1 MASVTSLTA
10 SVHQRLATALSATLP
25 TADADPLLRR
35 SDRADYQAN
44 GILALAKKAKANPR
58 ELATQVVAR
67 VESGE
72 LIGEIEVSGPGF
84 LNITLT
90 DRAITQNLAARYADD
105 TGRLGVPT
113 AERPGTTVIDYA
125 QPNVAKEMHVGH
137 LRSAVI
143 GDAVVQILEF
153 TGENVVRRHHIGD
166 WGTQFG
172 MLIQYLDE
180 HPHELDHKDARV
192 SGEEAMSNL
201 DRLYKAARKLFDS
214 DEEFKTR
221 ARRRVVDLQAGD
233 PHTLATWQKF
243 VDESKIYFFSV
254 FEKLDMEVRDADIVG
269 ESGYNDMLDETCRL
283 LEESGVAVRSEGAL
297 CVFFDDVKGPD
308 GNPVPLIV
316 KKSDGGYGYAATD
329 LSAIRDRVFH
339 LKANSLLYVVDA
351 RQSLHFK
358 MVFETARRAG
368 WLNDDDVKA
377 FQLAF
382 GTVLGK
388 DGKPFKTREG
398 ETIRLV
404 DLLDEAIDRATAV
417 VREKAEKVGLTEEE
431 IVENGRYVGIGAVKY
446 ADLSTSAVRDYKF
459 DLDQMV
465 SLNGD
470 TSVYLQYAY
479 ARIQSILRKA
489 GEAGPAAHP
498 ELELAPAERALG
510 LHLDQ
515 FGEAVAEVAESYE
528 PHKLAAYL
536 FRLATLLT
544 SFYDQCP
551 VLKAESPAQV
561 ENRLFLVD
569 LTARTLHRGM
579 ALLATRTPSPHA
591 PPPGYRPPAAGRV
604 ALRHPRPG
612 RCRCLPLQSL
622 AWRPFP
628 IRCPSWRPTRAGV
641 CSGLNSRFRRG
652 G

>member
-1 MASVTSLTA
+1 MASVTSLSH
-10 SVHQRLATALSATLP
+10 SVEQRLASALSAALP
-25 TADADPLLRR
+25 EAVGADPLLRR

-58 ELATQVVAR
+58 ELATRVVSEVVA
-67 VESGE
+67 GD
-72 LIGEIEVSGPGF
+72 LIKDVEVSGPGF
-84 LNITLT
+84 LNVTVT
-90 DRAITQNLAARYADD
+90 DRAIVENLGARYADAD
-105 TGRLGVPT
+105 RLGVPL
-113 AERPGTTVIDYA
+113 ADAPGTTVIDYA

-143 GDAVVQILEF
+143 GAAVVQILEF
-153 TGENVVRRHHIGD
+153 TGETVVRRHHIGD

-180 HPHELDHKDARV
+180 HPHELDHKDSEV

-201 DRLYKAARKLFDS
+201 DRLYKAARRLFDA

-233 PHTLATWQKF
+233 PHTLAVWQRF

-254 FEKLDMEVRDADIVG
+254 FEKLDMEIRDEDIVG
-269 ESGYNDMLDETCRL
+269 ESGYNDMLAETCRL

-316 KKSDGGYGYAATD
+316 QKSDGGYGYAATD
-329 LSAIRDRVFH
+329 LSAIRDRVLQ
-339 LKANSLLYVVDA
+339 LKADTLVYVVDA

-368 WLNDDDVKA
+368 WLNGDA
-377 FQLAF
+377 TAHQLAF

-398 ETIRLV
+398 ETVKLV
-404 DLLDEAIDRATAV
+404 DLLDEAVDRATAV
-417 VREKAEKVGLTEEE
+417 VREKAEKVGLTERE
-431 IVENGRYVGIGAVKY
+431 IEENGRYVGIGAVKY

-479 ARIQSILRKA
+479 ARVQSILRKA
-489 GEAGPAAHP
+489 GEARPAAHP

-515 FGEAVAEVAESYE
+515 FGETVQEVAAAYE

-536 FRLATLLT
+536 YQLASHLT
-544 SFYDQCP
+544 TFYDQCH
-551 VLKAESPAQV
+551 VLSADNAPEVV

-569 LTARTLHRGM
+569 LTGRTLHKGM
-579 ALLATRTPSPHA
+579 ALLGIRTPE
-591 PPPGYRPPAAGRV
+591 R
-604 ALRHPRPG
+604 L
-612 RCRCLPLQSL
+612 
-622 AWRPFP
+622 
-628 IRCPSWRPTRAGV
+628 
-641 CSGLNSRFRRG
+641 
-652 G
+652 

>member
-1 MASVTSLTA
+1 MASVPSLA
-10 SVHQRLATALSATLP
+10 STVQQRLAEGLSAALP
-25 TADADPLLRR
+25 EAGSADPLLRR
-35 SDRADYQAN
+35 SDRADFQAN
-44 GILALAKKAKANPR
+44 GILALAKQLKGNPR
-58 ELATQVVAR
+58 ELATKVVDAIPAND
-67 VESGE
+67 V
-72 LIGEIEVSGPGF
+72 LAEIEVSGPGF
-84 LNITLT
+84 LNITVT
-90 DRAITQNLAARYADD
+90 DAAIVRTLAARAADD
-105 TGRLGVPT
+105 RLGVPFNE
-113 AERPGTTVIDYA
+113 AAGTTVIDYA

-143 GDAVVQILEF
+143 GAAMVEILEF
-153 TGENVVRRHHIGD
+153 TGEKVVRRHHIGD

-172 MLIQYLDE
+172 MLIQYLIE
-180 HPHELDHKDARV
+180 HPHELDHKAEGADAEV

-201 DRLYKAARKLFDS
+201 NRLYKASRSLFDS

-221 ARRRVVDLQAGD
+221 ARARVVDLQAGD
-233 PHTLATWQKF
+233 EQTLALWQRF
-243 VDESKIYFFSV
+243 VDESKIYFYSV
-254 FEKLDMEVRDADIVG
+254 FEKLDMDIQDPDIVG
-269 ESGYNDMLDETCRL
+269 ESGYNDMLQETCRL

-308 GNPVPLIV
+308 GNPTPLIV
-316 KKSDGGYGYAATD
+316 QKSDGGFGYAATD
-329 LSAIRDRVFH
+329 LSAIRDRVQN
-339 LKANSLLYVVDA
+339 LKASTLLYVVDA

-368 WLNDDDVKA
+368 WLNDDVKA

-398 ETIRLV
+398 ETVRLV

-417 VREKAEKVGLTEEE
+417 VAEKREKQGLTDQEVE
-431 IVENGRYVGIGAVKY
+431 ENGRYVGIGAVKY

-479 ARIQSILRKA
+479 ARIQSILRKSGDA
-489 GEAGPAAHP
+489 TPVAHP

-515 FGEAVAEVAESYE
+515 FGANLAEVAEEYA

-536 FRLATLLT
+536 YQLASHLT
-544 SFYDQCP
+544 AFYDQCP
-551 VLKAESPAQV
+551 VLKADTQEQK
-561 ENRLFLVD
+561 ENRLFLID
-569 LTARTLHRGM
+569 LTARTLHQGM
-579 ALLATRTPSPHA
+579 ALLGIKTPE
-591 PPPGYRPPAAGRV
+591 R
-604 ALRHPRPG
+604 L
-612 RCRCLPLQSL
+612 
-622 AWRPFP
+622 
-628 IRCPSWRPTRAGV
+628 
-641 CSGLNSRFRRG
+641 
-652 G
+652 

>member
-1 MASVTSLTA
+1 MASVPSLA
-10 SVHQRLATALSATLP
+10 STVQQRLADGLSAALP
-25 TADADPLLRR
+25 EVGAADPLLRR
-35 SDRADYQAN
+35 SDRADFQAN
-44 GILALAKKAKANPR
+44 GILALAKRLKGNPR
-58 ELATQVVAR
+58 ELATKVVDAIPAND
-67 VESGE
+67 V
-72 LIGEIEVSGPGF
+72 LKEIEVSGPGF
-84 LNITLT
+84 LNITVT
-90 DRAITQNLAARYADD
+90 DEAIVKTLAARAADA
-105 TGRLGVPT
+105 RLGVPF
-113 AERPGTTVIDYA
+113 RPSAGTTVIDYA

-143 GDAVVQILEF
+143 GAAMVEILEF
-153 TGENVVRRHHIGD
+153 TGEQVVRRHHIGD

-172 MLIQYLDE
+172 MLIQYLIE
-180 HPHELDHKDARV
+180 HPHELDHKAEGADVEV

-201 DRLYKAARKLFDS
+201 NRLYKASRALFDS

-221 ARRRVVDLQAGD
+221 ARGRVVDLQAGD
-233 PHTLATWQKF
+233 EETLALWQRF
-243 VDESKIYFFSV
+243 VDESKIYFYSV
-254 FEKLDMEVRDADIVG
+254 FEKLDMDIRDPDIVG
-269 ESGYNDMLDETCRL
+269 ESGYNDMLQETCRL

-308 GNPVPLIV
+308 GNPTPLIV
-316 KKSDGGYGYAATD
+316 QKSDGGFGYAATD
-329 LSAIRDRVFH
+329 LSAIRDRVQN
-339 LKANSLLYVVDA
+339 LKATTLLYVVDA

-368 WLNDDDVKA
+368 WLNDDVKA
-377 FQLAF
+377 VQLAF

-398 ETIRLV
+398 ETVRLV

-417 VREKAEKVGLTEEE
+417 VSEKKEKAGLTDEEV
-431 IVENGRYVGIGAVKY
+431 VENGRYVGIGAVKY

-479 ARIQSILRKA
+479 ARIQSIKRRVTDA
-489 GEAGPAAHP
+489 EPAAHP

-515 FGEAVAEVAESYE
+515 FGATLAEVAEEYA

-536 FRLATLLT
+536 YQLASHLT
-544 SFYDQCP
+544 TFYDQCP
-551 VLKAESPAQV
+551 VMNAATRELK

-569 LTARTLHRGM
+569 LTARTLHQGM
-579 ALLATRTPSPHA
+579 ALLGIRTPE
-591 PPPGYRPPAAGRV
+591 R
-604 ALRHPRPG
+604 L
-612 RCRCLPLQSL
+612 
-622 AWRPFP
+622 
-628 IRCPSWRPTRAGV
+628 
-641 CSGLNSRFRRG
+641 
-652 G
+652 

>member
-1 MASVTSLTA
+1 MASVPSLA
-10 SVHQRLATALSATLP
+10 SNVQQRLADALTAALP
-25 TADADPLLRR
+25 EAGAADPLLRR
-35 SDRADYQAN
+35 SDRADFQAN
-44 GILALAKKAKANPR
+44 GILALAKKLGGNPR
-58 ELATQVVAR
+58 ELAAKVVDA
-67 VESGE
+67 
-72 LIGEIEVSGPGF
+72 IGPNDVLGDIEVSGPGF
-84 LNITLT
+84 LNITIT
-90 DRAITQNLAARYADD
+90 DEAITRTLAARAADD
-105 TGRLGVPT
+105 RLGVPFA
-113 AERPGTTVIDYA
+113 AEPGTTVIDYA

-143 GDAVVQILEF
+143 GDAMVQILEF
-153 TGENVVRRHHIGD
+153 TGEKVVRRHHIGD

-172 MLIQYLDE
+172 MLIQYLIE
-180 HPHELDHKDARV
+180 HPHELDHRDGV

-201 DRLYKAARKLFDS
+201 NRLYKASRTLFDS
-214 DEEFKTR
+214 DEEFKDR

-233 PHTLATWQKF
+233 EETLSLWQKF
-243 VDESKIYFFSV
+243 VDESKIYFYSV
-254 FEKLDMEVRDADIVG
+254 FEKLDMEIRDPDIVG
-269 ESGYNDMLDETCRL
+269 ESGYNDMLDETCRI

-316 KKSDGGYGYAATD
+316 KKSNGGYGYAATD
-329 LSAIRDRVFH
+329 LSAIRDRVQN
-339 LKANSLLYVVDA
+339 LGADTLVYVVDA

-368 WLNDDDVKA
+368 WLNDKVKA
-377 FQLAF
+377 VQLAF

-398 ETIRLV
+398 ETVRLV

-417 VREKAEKVGLTEEE
+417 VREKAEKVGLSEQE
-431 IVENGRYVGIGAVKY
+431 IVENGRYVGVGAVKY

-479 ARIQSILRKA
+479 ARIQSIKRKA
-489 GEAGPAAHP
+489 GDRSPVAHP
-498 ELELAPAERALG
+498 ELALAPAERALG

-515 FGEAVAEVAESYE
+515 FGEVLAEVASSYE

-536 FRLATLLT
+536 YQLASHLT
-544 SFYDQCP
+544 TFYDQCH
-551 VLKAESPAQV
+551 VLSADNPAEVV

-569 LTARTLHRGM
+569 LTGRTLHQGM
-579 ALLATRTPSPHA
+579 ALLGIRTPE
-591 PPPGYRPPAAGRV
+591 R
-604 ALRHPRPG
+604 L
-612 RCRCLPLQSL
+612 
-622 AWRPFP
+622 
-628 IRCPSWRPTRAGV
+628 
-641 CSGLNSRFRRG
+641 
-652 G
+652 

>member
-1 MASVTSLTA
+1 MASVTSLSDSVQQHLA
-10 SVHQRLATALSATLP
+10 SALSATLP
-25 TADADPLLRR
+25 EAAGADPLLRR

-44 GILALAKKAKANPR
+44 GVLALAKKVKANPR
-58 ELATQVVAR
+58 ELATQVVANLTTPDAGSA
-67 VESGE
+67 V
-72 LIGEIEVSGPGF
+72 IKDIEVSGPGF
-84 LNITLT
+84 LNITIA
-90 DRAITQNLAARYADD
+90 DRAITDNLAARYADD
-105 TGRLGVPT
+105 TGRLGVPY
-113 AERPGTTVIDYA
+113 APHPGTTVVDYA

-143 GDAVVQILEF
+143 GDAVVQLLEF

-180 HPHELDHKDARV
+180 HPNELDHKDGEIT
-192 SGEEAMSNL
+192 GEEAMSNL
-201 DRLYKAARKLFDS
+201 DRLYKTARKLFDS

-221 ARRRVVDLQAGD
+221 ARRRVVDLQAGEAA
-233 PHTLATWQKF
+233 TLATWQKF

-269 ESGYNDMLDETCRL
+269 ESGYNDMLHETCRL

-297 CVFFDDVKGPD
+297 CVFFDDIKGPD

-316 KKSDGGYGYAATD
+316 QKSDGGFGYAATD
-329 LSAIRDRVFH
+329 LSAIRDRVFG
-339 LKANSLLYVVDA
+339 LKANNLLYVVDA

-368 WLNDDDVKA
+368 WLSDDVTA

-382 GTVLGK
+382 GTILGK
-388 DGKPFKTREG
+388 DGKPFKTRAG
-398 ETIRLV
+398 ETVKLE
-404 DLLDEAIDRATAV
+404 DLLDEAVDRATAV
-417 VREKAEKVGLTEEE
+417 VRDKAEKIGLTEEE

-489 GEAGPAAHP
+489 DGATPTPHP
-498 ELELAPAERALG
+498 DLELAPAERALG

-515 FGEAVAEVAESYE
+515 FAETVLEVAASYE

-536 FRLATLLT
+536 YQLASHLT
-544 SFYDQCP
+544 TFYDQCL
-551 VLKAESPAQV
+551 VLKADTPAQK
-561 ENRLFLVD
+561 ENRLFLID
-569 LTARTLHRGM
+569 LTARTLHQGM
-579 ALLATRTPSPHA
+579 ALLGIRTPEK
-591 PPPGYRPPAAGRV
+591 
-604 ALRHPRPG
+604 L
-612 RCRCLPLQSL
+612 
-622 AWRPFP
+622 
-628 IRCPSWRPTRAGV
+628 
-641 CSGLNSRFRRG
+641 
-652 G
+652 

>member
-1 MASVTSLTA
+1 MASVTSLSD
-10 SVHQRLATALSATLP
+10 SVHQRLAAALSAALP
-25 TADADPLLRR
+25 QAGSADPLLRR
-35 SDRADYQAN
+35 SDRADFQAN
-44 GILALAKKAKANPR
+44 GILALAKKEKANPR
-58 ELATQVVAR
+58 ELATQVVSQ

-72 LIGEIEVSGPGF
+72 LIKDVEVSGPGF

-90 DRAITQNLAARYADD
+90 DRAITRNLAARYADD
-105 TGRLGVPT
+105 TGRLGVPR
-113 AERPGTTVIDYA
+113 AEQPGTTVIDYA

-143 GDAVVQILEF
+143 GDAVVQLLEF
-153 TGENVVRRHHIGD
+153 TGEHVVRRHHIGD

-172 MLIQYLDE
+172 MLIQYLEE
-180 HPHELDHKDARV
+180 HPHELDHKADEV

-201 DRLYKAARKLFDS
+201 DRLYKAARKLFDA

-233 PHTLATWQKF
+233 PRTLAMWQKF

-254 FEKLDMEVRDADIVG
+254 FEKLDMEIRDADIVG
-269 ESGYNDMLDETCRL
+269 ESGYNDMLAETCRL

-297 CVFFDDVKGPD
+297 CVFFDDIKGPD

-316 KKSDGGYGYAATD
+316 QKSDGGYGYAATD
-329 LSAIRDRVFH
+329 LSAIRDRVFQ
-339 LKANSLLYVVDA
+339 LKANTLLYVVDA

-368 WLNDDDVKA
+368 WLNDDVEA
-377 FQLAF
+377 VQLAF

-398 ETIRLV
+398 ETVRLV
-404 DLLDEAIDRATAV
+404 DLLDEAIDRASAV
-417 VREKAEKVGLTEEE
+417 VREKAQDLSEAEITER
-431 IVENGRYVGIGAVKY
+431 GTQVGIGAVKY
-446 ADLSTSAVRDYKF
+446 ADLSTSANRDYKF

-489 GEAGPAAHP
+489 GATRPAAHP
-498 ELELAPAERALG
+498 ELELHEAERALG
-510 LHLDQ
+510 LHADS
-515 FGEAVAEVAESYE
+515 FAATVAEAASEYA

-536 FRLATLLT
+536 FQLASLYTT
-544 SFYDQCP
+544 FYDKCP
-551 VLKAESPAQV
+551 VLKAETPEQI
-561 ENRLFLVD
+561 ENRLFLCDV
-569 LTARTLHRGM
+569 TARTLHRGM
-579 ALLATRTPSPHA
+579 ELLGIRTPE
-591 PPPGYRPPAAGRV
+591 R
-604 ALRHPRPG
+604 L
-612 RCRCLPLQSL
+612 
-622 AWRPFP
+622 
-628 IRCPSWRPTRAGV
+628 
-641 CSGLNSRFRRG
+641 
-652 G
+652 

>member
-10 SVHQRLATALSATLP
+10 SVHQRLAHALTAALP
-25 TADADPLLRR
+25 EAGTDPLLRR
-35 SDRADYQAN
+35 SDRADFQAN

-72 LIGEIEVSGPGF
+72 LIKEIEVSGPGF

-90 DRAITQNLAARYADD
+90 DRAITENLAARYADAD
-105 TGRLGVPT
+105 ARLGVPL
-113 AERPGTTVIDYA
+113 AEHPGTTVIDYA

-143 GDAVVQILEF
+143 GDAMVQILEF

-180 HPHELDHKDARV
+180 HPHELDHKETDGDLQA
-192 SGEEAMSNL
+192 SGEAAMSNL
-201 DRLYKAARKLFDS
+201 DRLYKTARKLFDS

-221 ARRRVVDLQAGD
+221 ARRRVVDLQAGA
-233 PHTLATWQKF
+233 PATLAAWQKF

-254 FEKLDMEVRDADIVG
+254 FDKLDMEVRDADIVG
-269 ESGYNDMLDETCRL
+269 ESGYNDMLAETCRL

-316 KKSDGGYGYAATD
+316 QKSDGGYGYAATD

-339 LKANSLLYVVDA
+339 LKSDTLLYVVDA

-368 WLNDDDVKA
+368 WLNDGVTA
-377 FQLAF
+377 RQLAF

-417 VREKAEKVGLTEEE
+417 VREKAEKIGLSERE

-489 GEAGPAAHP
+489 GGAGPAARP
-498 ELELAPAERALG
+498 EVGLAPAERALG

-515 FGEAVAEVAESYE
+515 FGETLAEVAESYE

-544 SFYDQCP
+544 TFYDQCP
-551 VLKAESPAQV
+551 VLKAETSAQM

-569 LTARTLHRGM
+569 LTARTLHQGM
-579 ALLATRTPSPHA
+579 ALLGIRTPEK
-591 PPPGYRPPAAGRV
+591 
-604 ALRHPRPG
+604 L
-612 RCRCLPLQSL
+612 
-622 AWRPFP
+622 
-628 IRCPSWRPTRAGV
+628 
-641 CSGLNSRFRRG
+641 
-652 G
+652 

>member
-1 MASVTSLTA
+1 MAPVTSLTA

-25 TADADPLLRR
+25 EAPADPLLRR
-35 SDRADYQAN
+35 SDRADFQAN

-58 ELATQVVAR
+58 ELATQVVAK
-67 VESGE
+67 VESGVASD
-72 LIGEIEVSGPGF
+72 LIKEIEVSGPGF

-90 DRAITQNLAARYADD
+90 DAAITRNLAERYADEV
-105 TGRLGVPT
+105 RLGVPL

-172 MLIQYLDE
+172 MLIQYLLE
-180 HPHELDHKDARV
+180 HPHELDHKADGEDTAV

-201 DRLYKAARKLFDS
+201 NRLYKASRALFDS

-221 ARRRVVDLQAGD
+221 ARRRVVDLQAGE
-233 PHTLATWQKF
+233 PETLALWQRF
-243 VDESKIYFFSV
+243 VDESKIYFYSV
-254 FEKLDMEVRDADIVG
+254 FEKLDMEIRDPDIVG

-297 CVFFDDVKGPD
+297 CVFFDDIKGPE

-316 KKSDGGYGYAATD
+316 QKSDGGYGYAATD

-339 LKANSLLYVVDA
+339 QKANTLLYVVDA

-368 WLNDDDVKA
+368 WLNDDVKA
-377 FQLAF
+377 HQLAF

-398 ETIRLV
+398 ETVRLE
-404 DLLDEAIDRATAV
+404 DLLDEAVQRATAV
-417 VREKAEKVGLTEEE
+417 VREKAEKVGLAEQE

-489 GEAGPAAHP
+489 GETRPAAHP

-515 FGEAVAEVAESYE
+515 FGETIAEVAEGYE

-536 FRLATLLT
+536 FKLATLLT
-544 SFYDQCP
+544 TFYDQCH
-551 VLKAESPAQV
+551 VLSPDNAPEVV
-561 ENRLFLVD
+561 ENRLFLID

-579 ALLATRTPSPHA
+579 ALLGIRTPE
-591 PPPGYRPPAAGRV
+591 R
-604 ALRHPRPG
+604 L
-612 RCRCLPLQSL
+612 
-622 AWRPFP
+622 
-628 IRCPSWRPTRAGV
+628 
-641 CSGLNSRFRRG
+641 
-652 G
+652 

>member
-1 MASVTSLTA
+1 MASVTSLSDNVQQHLA
-10 SVHQRLATALSATLP
+10 SALSATLP
-25 TADADPLLRR
+25 EAAGADPLLRR
-35 SDRADYQAN
+35 SDRADFQAN

-58 ELATQVVAR
+58 ELAAQVVSH
-67 VESGE
+67 VVTGDE
-72 LIGEIEVSGPGF
+72 LIKYVEVSGPGF
-84 LNITLT
+84 LNITIA
-90 DRAITQNLAARYADD
+90 DRAITGNLAARYADD

-113 AERPGTTVIDYA
+113 AAQPGTTVIDYA

-143 GDAVVQILEF
+143 GDAAVHLLEF
-153 TGENVVRRHHIGD
+153 TGENVIRRHHIGD

-180 HPHELDHKDARV
+180 HPHELDHKESQV
-192 SGEEAMSNL
+192 TGEEAMSNL
-201 DRLYKAARKLFDS
+201 DRLYKAARKKFDS

-233 PHTLATWQKF
+233 PRTLAMWQKF

-254 FEKLDMEVRDADIVG
+254 FEKLDMEIRDPDIVG
-269 ESGYNDMLDETCRL
+269 ESGYNDMLAETCRL

-316 KKSDGGYGYAATD
+316 QKSDGGYGYAATD
-329 LSAIRDRVFH
+329 LSAIRDRVFN
-339 LKANSLLYVVDA
+339 LKANTLLYVVDA

-368 WLNDDDVKA
+368 WLNEDVTA
-377 FQLAF
+377 TQLAF

-398 ETIRLV
+398 ETVRLV
-404 DLLDEAIDRATAV
+404 DLLDEAIDRASAV
-417 VREKAEKVGLTEEE
+417 VREKAQDLSEEE
-431 IVENGRYVGIGAVKY
+431 IAERGTQVGIGAVKY
-446 ADLSTSAVRDYKF
+446 ADLSTSASRDYKF

-489 GEAGPAAHP
+489 GDTRPAAHP
-498 ELELAPAERALG
+498 ELELADVERALG
-510 LHLDQ
+510 LHADA
-515 FGEAVAEVAESYE
+515 FAATVAEAAAEYA

-536 FRLATLLT
+536 YQLASLYT
-544 SFYDQCP
+544 SFYDKCP
-551 VLKAESPAQV
+551 VLKAETPAQV
-561 ENRLFLVD
+561 ENRLFLCDV
-569 LTARTLHRGM
+569 TARTLHKGM
-579 ALLATRTPSPHA
+579 ALLGIRTPEK
-591 PPPGYRPPAAGRV
+591 
-604 ALRHPRPG
+604 L
-612 RCRCLPLQSL
+612 
-622 AWRPFP
+622 
-628 IRCPSWRPTRAGV
+628 
-641 CSGLNSRFRRG
+641 
-652 G
+652 

>member
-1 MASVTSLTA
+1 MASVTSLSD
-10 SVHQRLATALSATLP
+10 SVHQRLATALSAALP
-25 TADADPLLRR
+25 EAGAADPLLRR
-35 SDRADYQAN
+35 SDRADFQAN

-58 ELATQVVAR
+58 ELATQVVAQ

-72 LIGEIEVSGPGF
+72 VIKDIEVSGPGF
-84 LNITLT
+84 LNITIS
-90 DRAITQNLAARYADD
+90 DKAITETLAARYADAD
-105 TGRLGVPT
+105 RLGVPF
-113 AERPGTTVIDYA
+113 AEHPGTTVIDYA

-143 GDAVVQILEF
+143 GDALVQLLEF
-153 TGENVVRRHHIGD
+153 TGESVVRRHHIGD

-180 HPHELDHKDARV
+180 HPHELDHKAGEV

-201 DRLYKAARKLFDS
+201 DRLYKAARGLFDS

-221 ARRRVVDLQAGD
+221 ARLRVVDLQAGE
-233 PHTLATWQKF
+233 PRTLASWQKF

-254 FEKLDMEVRDADIVG
+254 FEKLDMEIRDPDIVG

-283 LEESGVAVRSEGAL
+283 LEESGVAVMSDGAL
-297 CVFFDDVKGPD
+297 CVFFDDIKGPD

-316 KKSDGGYGYAATD
+316 RKSDGGYGYAATD
-329 LSAIRDRVFH
+329 LSAIRDRVFN
-339 LKANSLLYVVDA
+339 LKASTLLYVVDA
-351 RQSLHFK
+351 RQALHFR
-358 MVFETARRAG
+358 MVFETARRVG
-368 WLNDDDVKA
+368 WLGEDVTA

-388 DGKPFKTREG
+388 DGKPFKTRAG
-398 ETIRLV
+398 ETVKLE
-404 DLLDEAIDRATAV
+404 DLLDEAVQRATAV
-417 VREKAEKVGLTEEE
+417 VREKAEKVGLTEPE

-489 GEAGPAAHP
+489 GEARPVAHP

-510 LHLDQ
+510 LHLDR
-515 FGEAVAEVAESYE
+515 FGETVAEAAKEYA
-528 PHKLAAYL
+528 PHKLTAYL
-536 FRLATLLT
+536 YQLASLLT
-544 SFYDQCP
+544 TFYDQCH
-551 VLKAESPAQV
+551 VLSPDNAPEVV

-569 LTARTLHRGM
+569 LTARTLHQGM
-579 ALLATRTPSPHA
+579 ALLGIRTP
-591 PPPGYRPPAAGRV
+591 GK
-604 ALRHPRPG
+604 L
-612 RCRCLPLQSL
+612 
-622 AWRPFP
+622 
-628 IRCPSWRPTRAGV
+628 
-641 CSGLNSRFRRG
+641 
-652 G
+652 

>member
-1 MASVTSLTA
+1 MASVTSLSA
-10 SVHQRLATALSATLP
+10 SVHQRLASALSAALP
-25 TADADPLLRR
+25 EAADADPLLRR
-35 SDRADYQAN
+35 SDRADFQAN

-58 ELATQVVAR
+58 ELATQVVSQ
-67 VESGE
+67 VVTGD
-72 LIGEIEVSGPGF
+72 LIQDIEVSGPGF
-84 LNITLT
+84 LNVTIT
-90 DRAITQNLAARYADD
+90 DRAITENLAARYAD
-105 TGRLGVPT
+105 TGRLGVPF
-113 AERPGTTVIDYA
+113 ADAPGTTVIDYA

-143 GDAVVQILEF
+143 GDAVVQLLEF
-153 TGENVVRRHHIGD
+153 TGETVVRRHHIGD

-180 HPHELDHKDARV
+180 HPHELDHKGGEDLQQ
-192 SGEEAMSNL
+192 SGQAAMSNL
-201 DRLYKAARKLFDS
+201 DRLYKAARKKFDA

-221 ARRRVVDLQAGD
+221 ARLRVVDLQAGD
-233 PHTLATWQKF
+233 PHTLAMWQKF

-254 FEKLDMEVRDADIVG
+254 FEKLDMEIRDPDIVG
-269 ESGYNDMLDETCRL
+269 ESGYNDMLAETCRL

-297 CVFFDDVKGPD
+297 CVFFEDIKGPD

-316 KKSDGGYGYAATD
+316 QKSDGGYGYAATD
-329 LSAIRDRVFH
+329 LSAIRDRVFN
-339 LKANSLLYVVDA
+339 LKANTLLYVVDA

-368 WLNDDDVKA
+368 WLNDDVKA
-377 FQLAF
+377 VQLAF

-398 ETIRLV
+398 ETVKLV
-404 DLLDEAIDRATAV
+404 DLLDEAVERATTV
-417 VREKAEKVGLTEEE
+417 VREKAEKVGLSEQE
-431 IVENGRYVGIGAVKY
+431 IVENGQYVGIGAVKY

-489 GEAGPAAHP
+489 GEARPAAHP

-515 FGEAVAEVAESYE
+515 FGETVLEVASSYE

-536 FRLATLLT
+536 YQLASHLT
-544 SFYDQCP
+544 AFYDQCP
-551 VLKAESPAQV
+551 VLKADTPEQV
-561 ENRLFLVD
+561 ENRLFLVG
-569 LTARTLHRGM
+569 LTARTLHQGM
-579 ALLATRTPSPHA
+579 ALLGIRTPEK
-591 PPPGYRPPAAGRV
+591 
-604 ALRHPRPG
+604 L
-612 RCRCLPLQSL
+612 
-622 AWRPFP
+622 
-628 IRCPSWRPTRAGV
+628 
-641 CSGLNSRFRRG
+641 
-652 G
+652 

>member
-10 SVHQRLATALSATLP
+10 SVHQRLASALSAALP
-25 TADADPLLRR
+25 EAAGADPLLRR

-58 ELATQVVAR
+58 ELATQVVAQ
-67 VESGE
+67 VTTGD
-72 LIGEIEVSGPGF
+72 LIQDIEVSGPGF
-84 LNITLT
+84 LNVTVT
-90 DRAITQNLAARYADD
+90 DRAITENLAARAADTD
-105 TGRLGVPT
+105 GRLGVPR
-113 AERPGTTVIDYA
+113 AEQPGTTVVDYA

-143 GDAVVQILEF
+143 GDSVVQLLEF

-180 HPHELDHKDARV
+180 HPHELDHSGAEV

-201 DRLYKAARKLFDS
+201 DRLYKAARRKFDS

-233 PHTLATWQKF
+233 PHTLAMWQKF

-254 FEKLDMEVRDADIVG
+254 FEKLDMEVRDPDIVG
-269 ESGYNDMLDETCRL
+269 ESGYNDMLAETCRL

-297 CVFFDDVKGPD
+297 CVFFDDIKGPD

-316 KKSDGGYGYAATD
+316 QKSDGGYGYAATD
-329 LSAIRDRVFH
+329 LSAIRDRVFN
-339 LKANSLLYVVDA
+339 LKANTLLYVVDA

-358 MVFETARRAG
+358 MVFETARKAG
-368 WLNDDDVKA
+368 WLNDDVKA
-377 FQLAF
+377 HQLAF

-398 ETIRLV
+398 ETVRLV
-404 DLLDEAIDRATAV
+404 DLLDEAIDRASAV
-417 VREKAEKVGLTEEE
+417 VREKAQDLSEEE
-431 IVENGRYVGIGAVKY
+431 IAERGAQVGIGAVKY
-446 ADLSTSAVRDYKF
+446 ADLSTSANRDYKF

-489 GEAGPAAHP
+489 GEVRPAAHP
-498 ELELAPAERALG
+498 ELELHAAERALG
-510 LHLDQ
+510 LHVDA
-515 FGEAVAEVAESYE
+515 FAETVAEAAAEYA
-528 PHKLAAYL
+528 PHKMTAYL
-536 FRLATLLT
+536 YQLASLYTT
-544 SFYDQCP
+544 FYDKCP
-551 VLKAESPAQV
+551 VLKADTPAQI
-561 ENRLFLVD
+561 ENRLFLCDV
-569 LTARTLHRGM
+569 TAKTLQQGM
-579 ALLATRTPSPHA
+579 ALLGIRTPE
-591 PPPGYRPPAAGRV
+591 R
-604 ALRHPRPG
+604 L
-612 RCRCLPLQSL
+612 
-622 AWRPFP
+622 
-628 IRCPSWRPTRAGV
+628 
-641 CSGLNSRFRRG
+641 
-652 G
+652 